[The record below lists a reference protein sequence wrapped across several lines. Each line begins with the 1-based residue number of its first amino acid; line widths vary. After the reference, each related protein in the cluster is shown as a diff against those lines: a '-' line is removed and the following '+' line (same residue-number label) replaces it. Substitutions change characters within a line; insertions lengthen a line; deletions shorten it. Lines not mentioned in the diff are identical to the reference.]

1 VNDESHDSMLEDSSG
16 SRLEDR
22 RATGGNDTSGERVED
37 DVRKLLLA
45 RIREKV
51 RRADDR

>member
-1 VNDESHDSMLEDSSG
+1 MDDESHDSGLEESSG
-16 SRLEDR
+16 ARLEER
-22 RATGGNDTSGERVED
+22 GATAENGRSSEGGQE

-51 RRADDR
+51 RRADDL